1 MIFSWEEDKIIGREE
16 RETGYEKNMVYDAV
30 IAMFGMVFFY
40 PQSACGEGNTQD
52 ETTTINFLN
61 GSSEKIDYYDG
72 SCRTDERTS
81 VYVLA
86 QIIMP
91 VGTEEAEL
99 SIKTS
104 KNSIVLSLI
113 HISEPTR
120 P

>member
-1 MIFSWEEDKIIGREE
+1 MKKIWYMI
-16 RETGYEKNMVYDAV
+16 AV

-104 KNSIVLSLI
+104 KNSIVSIPVSSISLKKDDNVQ
-113 HISEPTR
+113 HYDATGR
-120 P
+120 MDYYYNYN